1 MGRQQRNWFG
11 SLAYQ
16 DGVFPRVYWRGIMIR
31 YMLHIFCDECATT
44 HSMNVSVAL
53 PEGPSAIASV
63 GELYPEHSE
72 PSNISV
78 MLRNAVKCPKTG
90 KYFQQRDNNKIY
102 IAPMPGM

>member
-1 MGRQQRNWFG
+1 
-11 SLAYQ
+11 
-16 DGVFPRVYWRGIMIR
+16 MIR
-31 YMLHIFCDECATT
+31 YMLHVFCDECTTT

-53 PEGPSAIASV
+53 PEGPSEMTSV
-63 GELYPEHSE
+63 GKVYPEHGV

-102 IAPMPGM
+102 IEPTPGV